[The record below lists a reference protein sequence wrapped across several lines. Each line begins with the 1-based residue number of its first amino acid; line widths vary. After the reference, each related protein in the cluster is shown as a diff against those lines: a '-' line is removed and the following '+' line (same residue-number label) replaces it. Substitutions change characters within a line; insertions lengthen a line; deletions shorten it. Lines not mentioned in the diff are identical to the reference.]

1 MSGLLEARAGS
12 ISLVFRQDVDLARS
26 RTTEI
31 TRHHSWKVSSLPTA
45 VTHISNPKGQKSVL
59 KIGMVSSVDTSL
71 CREPGRPPP
80 PSPVPAGRRAPL
92 STAPK
97 AGWGAR
103 LPCRDP
109 SPASVRVA
117 GYLP

>member
-1 MSGLLEARAGS
+1 MSGSLEARAGS
-12 ISLVFRQDVDLARS
+12 ISLVFRQDVGRAMSL
-26 RTTEI
+26 TTEI
-31 TRHHSWKVSSLPTA
+31 TRHRNWKVSSLPAT
-45 VTHISNPKGQKSVL
+45 VTHISNPKGQISVL
-59 KIGMVSSVDTSL
+59 IIGRVSSVDNSL
-71 CREPGRPPP
+71 CGEPGRPS
-80 PSPVPAGRRAPL
+80 PSPVPVGRLAPL

-103 LPCRDP
+103 LPCRAP